1 VAVKTSKTKA
11 GLCVGVMASVLF
23 GATLSFAETQWE
35 KDHPGRDEVNDRLEN
50 QSSRI

>member
-23 GATLSFAETQWE
+23 GATLSFAETQ
-35 KDHPGRDEVNDRLEN
+35 
-50 QSSRI
+50 